1 MHFLKTC
8 FTTLLRVRRSCSSKK
23 CFIGS
28 NFCFV
33 KAVENKSGS
42 SELLLYVSLKYL
54 INIRKRKKLVKCQN
68 CIIFSPTAQRANL
81 SKRHILVVFKN
92 PSNTFNH
99 GKKWPRFAHSLL
111 GMYIYLVLAS
121 KIMKFR
127 LQFKGCVN
135 PKVQYNFPVYQF
147 FSDLSSVDY
156 SEIQ

>member
-54 INIRKRKKLVKCQN
+54 INIRKRKKLVKYQN
-68 CIIFSPTAQRANL
+68 CIIFSPTVERANL
-81 SKRHILVVFKN
+81 SKLYILVVFKN
-92 PSNTFNH
+92 PS
-99 GKKWPRFAHSLL
+99 KKNWPRYVHSLL